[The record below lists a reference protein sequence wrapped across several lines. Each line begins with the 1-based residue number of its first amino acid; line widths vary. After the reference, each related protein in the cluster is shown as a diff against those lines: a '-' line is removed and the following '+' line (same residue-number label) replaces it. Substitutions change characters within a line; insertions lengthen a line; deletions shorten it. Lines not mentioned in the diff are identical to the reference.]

1 MKEQGYNIE
10 INNLTEKGFLLK
22 SKKNNK
28 EIDIEL
34 KNVENDYFECS
45 VVFNSQ
51 IEDFSKKY
59 ISIDYD
65 ELVKV
70 SHILGVE
77 KITDSTLKEVCED
90 KRNYYDSSN
99 EDYKPEE
106 NIIMSKIYREGF
118 FENPVIIYELSAG
131 YSEMVS
137 IYWNC

>member
-1 MKEQGYNIE
+1 MIILSARLYLIAK
-10 INNLTEKGFLLK
+10 LK
-22 SKKNNK
+22 T
-28 EIDIEL
+28 
-34 KNVENDYFECS
+34 FP
-45 VVFNSQ
+45 
-51 IEDFSKKY
+51 KKY

-137 IYWNC
+137 INWNC